1 MKVIQSFWTKPI
13 KDDPEKIQANKIL
26 YTLSLQTLKN
36 TFQEVELITDSLG
49 KEILK
54 DLNYDKVSLHLD
66 DNYFQELDPLFWSAA
81 KILPLEKYNEPTIHF
96 DGDFFIFMPEKF
108 NTINQT
114 FDVIVQS
121 RENAWESN
129 YKKQLVIFKNILK
142 SDIMY
147 YTDYYYN
154 FSYNCGILG
163 FKNLQFRSL
172 YIEKYKNILNESLK
186 NVEALKIAQKLHFGF
201 TNVNCFLEQVVLT
214 QTAQNKNIY
223 VKEFIQ
229 KSDFLHKPMICPN
242 FKNVFFHAIGTNK
255 FDPKFIKAVEKVIN
269 INKTS
274 YKPENI
280 RYLINFNRL

>member
-13 KDDPEKIQANKIL
+13 KDDPEKLQANKIL

-108 NTINQT
+108 NTINRA

-121 RENAWESN
+121 RENSWENN

-147 YTDYYYN
+147 YRDYYYN
-154 FSYNCGILG
+154 FCYNCGILG
-163 FKNLQFRSL
+163 FKNLEFKSL
-172 YIEKYKNILNESLK
+172 YIERYKNLLNECSK
-186 NVEALKIAQKLHFGF
+186 NVEALKIAQNLHFGF
-201 TNVNCFLEQVVLT
+201 TNTNCFLEQVILT

-223 VKEFIQ
+223 VKEFIK
-229 KSDFLHKPMICPN
+229 KSDFLDNTMISPN
-242 FKNVFFHAIGTNK
+242 FRNVFFHGMGTNK
-255 FDPKFIKAVEKVIN
+255 FNPKFIKAVEKVIN

-280 RYLINFNRL
+280 RYLINFNGL